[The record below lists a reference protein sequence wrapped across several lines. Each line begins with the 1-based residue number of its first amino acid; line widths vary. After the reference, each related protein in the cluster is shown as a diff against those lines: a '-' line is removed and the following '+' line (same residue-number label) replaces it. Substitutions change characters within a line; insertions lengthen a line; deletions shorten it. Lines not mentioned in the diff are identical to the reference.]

1 MAILISPSRGGS
13 FRILAQERAGPDAR
27 LFRSASAPKKYS
39 ILRRACCGLGWPF
52 LRSDRHYPDC
62 RRKRSSAKN
71 GCAAVFSPLPARSRR
86 SRQQLSSSAASLDCA
101 CTGLFQVSR
110 RLYGCRSLRAP
121 KATFSETAADIR
133 LQFFPNT
140 LRRPPPAAQTP
151 PAGPHEPLLRPRP
164 ESRNGYKKRAAEKYP
179 SPFSWLRLVQGLQI
193 TCNRAGSRP
202 TSSADNP

>member
-13 FRILAQERAGPDAR
+13 FRILAQERAGADAR

-39 ILRRACCGLGWPF
+39 ILRRTCCGLGWPF

-110 RLYGCRSLRAP
+110 RLYGCRSLKAP
-121 KATFSETAADIR
+121 KAVSAKNGCGYQAAD
-133 LQFFPNT
+133 FPNT
-140 LRRPPPAAQTP
+140 LRRPPRQRRLRP
-151 PAGPHEPLLRPRP
+151 PDRMNPCSVRAPKAETDTKKGGGKISVALFMASSGAGPSNH
-164 ESRNGYKKRAAEKYP
+164 
-179 SPFSWLRLVQGLQI
+179 LQPG
-193 TCNRAGSRP
+193 RKPAYFFGR
-202 TSSADNP
+202 

>member
-1 MAILISPSRGGS
+1 MPG
-13 FRILAQERAGPDAR
+13 
-27 LFRSASAPKKYS
+27 
-39 ILRRACCGLGWPF
+39 
-52 LRSDRHYPDC
+52 
-62 RRKRSSAKN
+62 SSAVHPPREN
-71 GCAAVFSPLPARSRR
+71 IPSSGAPAAALVGHSCDLTGIIPTVDANEVPQNTAAPPSSLPFPRRSRR

-193 TCNRAGSRP
+193 TCNRAGSQP